1 MVATSNLRDEYV
13 EKLDK
18 YTKKVK
24 AKQVF
29 EEVAD
34 YFLKQ
39 VLKHFYIKF
48 YIKMF

>member
-29 EEVAD
+29 D
-34 YFLKQ
+34 TRSS
-39 VLKHFYIKF
+39 
-48 YIKMF
+48 